1 MKDRIRIMLGNQEI
15 VKRYIGDRL
24 VWSGGGEILLTI
36 EPSGSAGYKA
46 TISFSLENTVITPN
60 NFDYK
65 QIKSMQADDKP
76 PLSLPE
82 ISYLYNE
89 GNYFEIAFVGDDS
102 IGEKIEKY
110 TKKAKIIK
118 FLR

>member
-15 VKRYIGDRL
+15 VKRYIGSRL
-24 VWSGGGEILLTI
+24 VWSGGGEILLEI
-36 EPSGSAGYKA
+36 EPYNSSSYKA
-46 TISFSLENTVITPN
+46 TISFSLKNTLIIPK

-76 PLSLPE
+76 LLSLPG
-82 ISYLYNE
+82 ISYLYND
-89 GNYFEIAFVGDDS
+89 GYYFEITFVGDDS

-110 TKKAKIIK
+110 TKNAKKIK

>member
-1 MKDRIRIMLGNQEI
+1 MKDRTRIMLGDQEI
-15 VKRYIGDRL
+15 VKRYIGSRL

-36 EPSGSAGYKA
+36 EPTGSSGFKA

-89 GNYFEIAFVGDDS
+89 GKYFEIAFVGDDS

-118 FLR
+118 FLK

>member
-1 MKDRIRIMLGNQEI
+1 MKDRVRIMLGNQEI
-15 VKRYIGDRL
+15 VKRYIGSSL
-24 VWSGGGEILLTI
+24 VWSGEGEILLAI
-36 EPSGSAGYKA
+36 EPSGSSAYKA
-46 TISFSLENTVITPN
+46 TISFSLKNALIIPN

-65 QIKSMQADDKP
+65 QIKSIQADDKP

-89 GNYFEIAFVGDDS
+89 GKYFEIAFVGDDS

-118 FLR
+118 FLK

>member
-1 MKDRIRIMLGNQEI
+1 
-15 VKRYIGDRL
+15 
-24 VWSGGGEILLTI
+24 
-36 EPSGSAGYKA
+36 
-46 TISFSLENTVITPN
+46 
-60 NFDYK
+60 
-65 QIKSMQADDKP
+65 MQADDKP

-118 FLR
+118 FLK

>member
-89 GNYFEIAFVGDDS
+89 GKYFEIAFVGDDS
-102 IGEKIEKY
+102 IGEKNRKIH
-110 TKKAKIIK
+110 KKSKNN
-118 FLR
+118 

>member
-36 EPSGSAGYKA
+36 EPSGSSGFKA
-46 TISFSLENTVITPN
+46 TISFSLKNTVITPN

-65 QIKSMQADDKP
+65 QIKYMQADDKP

-89 GNYFEIAFVGDDS
+89 GKYFEIAFVGDDS

-118 FLR
+118 FLK